1 MRAGSVWMPAMS
13 EVSARHF
20 WRPSGDVVRHA
31 FRGRRW
37 CGQTEATAVCGSTV
51 SLATEVA
58 ELDWV
63 RAPTCEACN
72 AVLRS
77 ELPKITGFFG

>member
-1 MRAGSVWMPAMS
+1 MS
-13 EVSARHF
+13 EEYARHF
-20 WRPSGDVVRHA
+20 WRPSSDVVRHA

-37 CGQTEATAVCGSTV
+37 CGQTEATAVCGAAV
-51 SLATEVA
+51 ELAADVP

-63 RAPTCEACN
+63 RAPTCGACN